1 MLSFVCNGW
10 DSRWLLPIY
19 IYIYMCLHAEVHV
32 ENTARVRTAIFGTA
46 LLSLESCPLI
56 LSSWVFNVLFGFGKC
71 NSTLPIQ
78 SVWLPQ
84 KRVQLGGKE
93 PGSGLECPQLLVTYG
108 HFCCSLLNVLIRKAR
123 AKVLSG
129 QHTPEGWRC
138 WGPMEGRRA
147 HPFPLTVP
155 MESAGFRTQRT
166 FACCKQST
174 TLGKHLPRLLRICV
188 PLKHTWTCAGA
199 TSQVPS
205 AVCSQPAT
213 KRLEAPFLHVTASM
227 IQIQAVYLLG

>member
-1 MLSFVCNGW
+1 MTVTN
-10 DSRWLLPIY
+10 IY
-19 IYIYMCLHAEVHV
+19 IYIYVFACRSACGEYSKGEDSDLC
-32 ENTARVRTAIFGTA
+32 TA

-56 LSSWVFNVLFGFGKC
+56 LSSWVFNVLFGFGKR

-138 WGPMEGRRA
+138 WGPTEGRRA

-155 MESAGFRTQRT
+155 MESTGFHTQRT

-199 TSQVPS
+199 TSQVPA

>member
-1 MLSFVCNGW
+1 MAEIADDCYQY
-10 DSRWLLPIY
+10 IY
-19 IYIYMCLHAEVHV
+19 IYIYVFACRSACGEYSKGEDSDLC
-32 ENTARVRTAIFGTA
+32 TA

-56 LSSWVFNVLFGFGKC
+56 LSSWVFNVLFSFGKR

-155 MESAGFRTQRT
+155 MESTGFHTQRT

-199 TSQVPS
+199 TSQVPA